1 MRADQR
7 LAYGY
12 LRVGD
17 GPPTNVPV
25 QREGLRVS
33 AAALGLVFDTVFI
46 DYAVKPAME
55 RPALRSLLD
64 VARAFC
70 PYGVLIPSAW
80 HLSQWPSERAA
91 LLERF
96 RSMGSTVI
104 AVRHGKASTL
114 VAGVGADRHG

>member
-1 MRADQR
+1 MSDWP

-17 GPPTNVPV
+17 GPIENVPV

-33 AAALGLVFDTVFI
+33 AAALGLVLDTVFI
-46 DYAVKPAME
+46 DYTTKPAME

-64 VARAFC
+64 VTRAFD

-80 HLSQWPSERAA
+80 HLSHWPSERDE
-91 LLERF
+91 LLARF
-96 RSMGSTVI
+96 RSMGSAVI

-114 VAGVGADRHG
+114 VVGAGEERGHR